1 MKTISKFN
9 FHKHTYCEFDK
20 VTITFFE
27 EKTPHYKSKSG
38 SLYLYSEKGVY
49 RYSNHWGRVANCRWK
64 IKGIEDYKN
73 QNFYVGYA
81 EWSNFYPLNSSE
93 KIFYIEV
100 ANHGEAK
107 LFNIKDSI
115 SYKPFLMTLDF
126 AFKRLKQLKVLYK
139 DYKWATYY
147 HENVHLARNILTKK
161 LISSDKTL
169 QELKQSLKNEFD

>member
-1 MKTISKFN
+1 MKTKTKLN
-9 FHKHTYCEFDK
+9 FHKHTYCEFEK
-20 VTITFFE
+20 VEITFF
-27 EKTPHYKSKSG
+27 KNKVAHYKSKSG

-73 QNFYVGYA
+73 QNYFVGYA
-81 EWSNFYPLNSSE
+81 KWSNFHSLNSTD
-93 KIFYIEV
+93 KTFYIELA
-100 ANHGEAK
+100 ANGEAK
-107 LFNIKDSI
+107 IISIKDSV
-115 SYKPFLMTLDF
+115 SNEPFLMTLDF

-147 HENVHLARNILTKK
+147 HENVHLARNILTEK
-161 LISSDKTL
+161 LINSDKTL